1 MSLKLNSAG
10 GGSVTLQEPSTASN
24 LTLDLPA
31 ASGTLATTAGVVSS
45 LNGDAGALTG
55 WQNIQTGTFSA
66 SSAINITGIASGYKA
81 IQLIVQFNVNTDL
94 NPVFRYSTDN
104 GSTYIAT
111 NTYTNAFLAMEEG
124 LATGAG
130 LGTSATILRGIANL
144 NTTAR
149 TNITLTF
156 NQSDGTR
163 TAGGFV
169 IGNIAG
175 HSLATG
181 SNTVVFNGFGLGTT
195 TYINAFQI
203 VRTSGSGVMTG
214 NYTVLGTK

>member
-1 MSLKLNSAG
+1 MSLKLNSVG
-10 GGSVTLQEPSTASN
+10 GGSVTLQEPNTASN

-66 SSAINITGIASGYKA
+66 ASTVNITGLAAGYKVV
-81 IQLIVQFNVNTDL
+81 QLIVQFNVNTDL
-94 NPVFRYSTDN
+94 VPSFRYSTDN
-104 GSTYIAT
+104 GSTYVAT
-111 NTYTNAFLAMEEG
+111 TTYTNTLLADENG
-124 LATGAG
+124 LSTGNG
-130 LGTSATILRGIANL
+130 PGSSVVILRGTASL
-144 NTTAR
+144 NTSAR

-169 IGNIAG
+169 NGNISG
-175 HSLATG
+175 LSSGTNSL
-181 SNTVVFNGFGLGTT
+181 VLNGFGLGTT

-203 VRTSGSGVMTG
+203 VRTSGVGVMTG
-214 NYTVLGTK
+214 SYTVLGTK